1 MILYSKFLFSC
12 VGLPGFVFQVFAFQV
27 LVCSLLFRKD
37 KDSDDESFYWV
48 KKQEFSREKRRYSR
62 VDVSGE
68 TPIDPKNMD
77 SLVDSIMGNKTK
89 TSSSMTRAAILDKDQ
104 SDDSSDDPI
113 FKKAVKPK
121 GKGQLAIKDAPSEP
135 KKKRR
140 VSSQLKLQKKRRT
153 RRGRTRRRTKRR
165 RRKLTLSR
173 RRRMRPRAKRASSS
187 RPFTS
192 VRSGRT
198 GCTAT
203 GRRGPSSTPSRSH
216 GLSLLRLAV
225 VFPWIC
231 FDLDLFWICC

>member
-48 KKQEFSREKRRYSR
+48 KKQEFSREKRRFSR

-77 SLVDSIMGNKTK
+77 TLVDSIMGNKTK
-89 TSSSMTRAAILDKDQ
+89 KSRSMTRAAILDKDQ

-135 KKKRR
+135 KKKR
-140 VSSQLKLQKKRRT
+140 K
-153 RRGRTRRRTKRR
+153 G
-165 RRKLTLSR
+165 
-173 RRRMRPRAKRASSS
+173 
-187 RPFTS
+187 
-192 VRSGRT
+192 
-198 GCTAT
+198 
-203 GRRGPSSTPSRSH
+203 
-216 GLSLLRLAV
+216 
-225 VFPWIC
+225 
-231 FDLDLFWICC
+231 